1 MGSTVKLLLFIV
13 VDWWSDLLGEKNYRW
28 LATRKDIGQLWEI
41 PLKFCKYYH
50 SITCY
55 IKFSWNTSIKL
66 GKIMP
71 LIYAVFLQTSRFG
84 CRISIFHIS
93 IDITNICM
101 LADASQLSLVMLY
114 YKWWLFLSTN
124 ESPRHHITLM
134 FFLLMFYSLYFN
146 FGDYFYRT
154 SFCPTL
160 LCFCLERIIYKLLFP
175 PFSVKFFSTVSI
187 FLWKNSSKA
196 NILWGT

>member
-1 MGSTVKLLLFIV
+1 MIYCSDEFKIWGGSFCLSLQMRSTVKLLLFIV

-71 LIYAVFLQTSRFG
+71 SIYVVFLQTSRFG

-124 ESPRHHITLM
+124 ESPRHHLCSIRYTLILVIT
-134 FFLLMFYSLYFN
+134 FTGHHFARHYCAS
-146 FGDYFYRT
+146 
-154 SFCPTL
+154 
-160 LCFCLERIIYKLLFP
+160 
-175 PFSVKFFSTVSI
+175 
-187 FLWKNSSKA
+187 A
-196 NILWGT
+196 